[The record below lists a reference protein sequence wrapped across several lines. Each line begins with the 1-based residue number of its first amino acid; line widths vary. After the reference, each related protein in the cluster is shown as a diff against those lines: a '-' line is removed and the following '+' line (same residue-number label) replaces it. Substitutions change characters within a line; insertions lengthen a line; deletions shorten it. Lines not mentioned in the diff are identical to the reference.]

1 MVGATFAYEPEQGPT
16 EETPMNTKILGLAA
30 ALAIALT
37 GTAYAQTPAGGG
49 KTEGNMNN
57 PGSVKSNSEKMNEP
71 TTGSATGSTTG
82 AAGAGTVPGT
92 GTSRPGVGMGAN
104 TTAPAR

>member
-1 MVGATFAYEPEQGPT
+1 MNAKTFS
-16 EETPMNTKILGLAA
+16 LAA
-30 ALAIALT
+30 ALAVVLT
-37 GTAYAQTPAGGG
+37 GAAYAQTPAGGG
-49 KTEGNMNN
+49 RTEGNMNN
-57 PGSVKSNSEKMNEP
+57 PGSVKSNSEKMNER
-71 TTGSATGSTTG
+71 TTGSTTGSTTG

>member
-1 MVGATFAYEPEQGPT
+1 MNMKTF
-16 EETPMNTKILGLAA
+16 GLAA
-30 ALAIALT
+30 ALAVALT
-37 GTAYAQTPAGGG
+37 GTAYAQQPAGGG
-49 KTEGNMNN
+49 SATGNMNN
-57 PGSVKSNSEKMNEP
+57 PGSVKSDSQKAAEGG
-71 TTGSATGSTTG
+71 TGATTGSTTG